1 MLSSTGNELRGK
13 HNYYKYHNKP
23 VAGKLWWASSLAE
36 MRKRKMV
43 LYVLPHL
50 PGKDYSTALAR
61 IQLSQLIP
69 FLKIEVG
76 PPHAGFES
84 LWSPQKARK
93 FRNMQ
98 PTT

>member
-1 MLSSTGNELRGK
+1 MRAFSATIRLLLRDLNMLSSTGNELRGK

-61 IQLSQLIP
+61 IQLSQLRAHVIGGWA
-69 FLKIEVG
+69 V
-76 PPHAGFES
+76 
-84 LWSPQKARK
+84 
-93 FRNMQ
+93 
-98 PTT
+98 